1 MPLIRIDTTVSL
13 DRPTRTSLGALATQK
28 IVQHWSVAPDKI
40 QVLVTAK
47 DPDSAFRAGVCPE
60 AEEFG
65 EKSRTTDSDF
75 AHPYIPRFGDNDSD
89 DLVIV
94 SIDTWSGFSFK
105 EKHALV
111 SDLTQEIQDLLR
123 VPGDNVIVLIH
134 DMSPENWYQNGV
146 SGRDQDFLSKSRAI

>member
-47 DPDSAFRAGVCPE
+47 DPDSAFRAGVCPD

-65 EKSRTTDSDF
+65 ERVVPPTRTSLILIF
-75 AHPYIPRFGDNDSD
+75 PGS
-89 DLVIV
+89 
-94 SIDTWSGFSFK
+94 
-105 EKHALV
+105 
-111 SDLTQEIQDLLR
+111 EIMT
-123 VPGDNVIVLIH
+123 PTI
-134 DMSPENWYQNGV
+134 
-146 SGRDQDFLSKSRAI
+146 